1 MNPHSALLRMS
12 EFPTATVRYRLLLL
26 LFGNTRPLSYIYIY
40 MGLKREVNL
49 QGGAGGN

>member
-26 LFGNTRPLSYIYIY
+26 LFGNTRPLSYIY